1 MKIEYNKVTWYSTL
15 IAVILYVG
23 TFFFA
28 FYLGEQVQLIKDS
41 LAQFVVGQ
49 NQKTTTSTTT
59 VTPSAGDSVINS
71 AVFYCDGGKTIN
83 AVFFGDRVEL
93 TLSDGRTENIA
104 QGISASGA
112 RYTNE
117 DESFVFWNKG
127 DTAFIQEE
135 NTTTYQN
142 CAIKQ

>member
-83 AVFFGDRVEL
+83 AVSSRQSRTYFERRQDRKY
-93 TLSDGRTENIA
+93 
-104 QGISASGA
+104 SARNLCFRS
-112 RYTNE
+112 
-117 DESFVFWNKG
+117 K
-127 DTAFIQEE
+127 IHQ
-135 NTTTYQN
+135 
-142 CAIKQ
+142 